1 MRRRASQR
9 YFPDLACKNNLF
21 HHLISQSHIHA
32 LNKVTLINAY
42 YFTKAWSSRPN
53 IHWVVPMLS
62 GVLFGLGVDL
72 IFMGLTNY
80 LTDSYDVYSASAMAS
95 SIFSRN
101 IAAALLL
108 PLASSKMYEQLGVAW
123 ACSILGFACF
133 GMSTIPFAFIRFGP
147 KLREKSK
154 FCQRLKQ
161 RKLVGGSV
169 GMDL

>member
-1 MRRRASQR
+1 
-9 YFPDLACKNNLF
+9 
-21 HHLISQSHIHA
+21 
-32 LNKVTLINAY
+32 
-42 YFTKAWSSRPN
+42 
-53 IHWVVPMLS
+53 MLS

-108 PLASSKMYEQLGVAW
+108 PLASYNMYAQLGVAW
-123 ACSILGFACF
+123 ACSILGFLCF
-133 GMSTIPFAFIRFGP
+133 GMSIIPFAFIIYGP
-147 KLREKSK
+147 KMRERSK
-154 FCQRLKQ
+154 FCRRLEE
-161 RKLVGGSV
+161 RKLLGGSI